1 MKKRLTFSD
10 QIRQAVDAS
19 GRVWAQICRDIG
31 ISEGVFSRFMGGAW
45 LGQKNMDALTE
56 LLGLRVTSGKH
67 QEKKKRSAVP

>member
-19 GRVWAQICRDIG
+19 GRMWAQICRDIG

-45 LGQKNMDALTE
+45 LGQKNMDALAK
-56 LLGLRVTSGKH
+56 LLDLRVAAGIPRR
-67 QEKKKRSAVP
+67 KKG